1 MSNEKTINDTLIAI
15 VMFLIFLFIG
25 IVYFYLGSDVAW
37 FVFMILSPLVLAL
50 LLIKFDNIS

>member
-1 MSNEKTINDTLIAI
+1 MSNNDTFMAI
-15 VMFLIFLFIG
+15 VMLLILLFIG

-37 FVFMILSPLVLAL
+37 FAFMILSPLVLAL